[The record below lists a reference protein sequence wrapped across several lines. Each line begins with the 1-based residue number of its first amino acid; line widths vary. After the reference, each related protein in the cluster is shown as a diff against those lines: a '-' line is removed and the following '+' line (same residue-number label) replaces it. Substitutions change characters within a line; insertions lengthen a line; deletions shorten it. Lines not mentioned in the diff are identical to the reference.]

1 MCKNLLRVCA
11 VSSPS
16 DADPTATRA
25 RADFRRLLP
34 RRPLT
39 VHRPRVVGRH
49 GHTPPATTPL
59 LRRHMLVNFM

>member
-1 MCKNLLRVCA
+1 MYRNLLRIGA
-11 VSSPS
+11 VTSPS
-16 DADPTATRA
+16 DTDPTATRA

-34 RRPLT
+34 HRPLT
-39 VHRPRVVGRH
+39 VHRAWVVGRH